1 LSQSLIDPVV
11 RADRFIDTFDHLF
24 AGAGSALS
32 DDKNEARPV
41 IQFLLNQALKTEQ
54 ALDPNLTVLNYLRDR
69 LHRCGTKEGCASG
82 DCGACTVVVSELTTD
97 AMGQEQLRYRS
108 LNSCL
113 TFVASLHGKQLISV
127 EDLKHQGQ
135 LHSVQQAMVDCH
147 GSQCGFCTP
156 GFVMSLFALQKNS
169 AEPASSETRHAQAH
183 EALAGNLC
191 RCTGYRPILAAAGQ
205 CCDRPPS
212 DAFDA
217 LTAQTIARLRAIAPA
232 QTGEL
237 NDGHKRCLVPLT
249 LNDLADLYQTYPE
262 ARLLAGGT
270 DLALEVTQF
279 HRTLPVM
286 IYVGNVA
293 EMKKVEHF
301 EDRIEIGAAA
311 VLTDCYAALSH
322 EYPDFGGLLHR
333 FASLQ
338 IRNQGTL
345 GGNIGNAS
353 PIGDAPPLL
362 IALGA
367 QIVLRKGAHRR
378 TLALEDFFID
388 YRVTARQESEFIERI
403 IVPRAN
409 PRQAFRAY
417 KVSKRLDDDI
427 SAVCAAFRVQ
437 VENGMVVDAR
447 AAFGGMAAIPKRA
460 ARCEQALAG
469 QPWTEATLERACAA
483 LAEDFTP
490 LTDFRA
496 SKEYRLLSAQNL
508 LRKYFIE
515 VQTPHIQTRVTAYV

>member
-1 LSQSLIDPVV
+1 M
-11 RADRFIDTFDHLF
+11 
-24 AGAGSALS
+24 
-32 DDKNEARPV
+32 
-41 IQFLLNQALKTEQ
+41 IQFLLNQELRTEH
-54 ALDPNLTVLNYLRDR
+54 ALDPNLTVLNYLRE
-69 LHRCGTKEGCASG
+69 HVGKPGTKEGCASG
-82 DCGACTVVVSELTTD
+82 DCGACTVVIGELNLD
-97 AMGQEQLRYRS
+97 DNGQEQLRYRS

-135 LHSVQQAMVDCH
+135 LHSVQKAMVDCH

-169 AEPASSETRHAQAH
+169 TEANGHQAH

-191 RCTGYRPILAAAGQ
+191 RCTGYRPILAAAEQACGDQ
-205 CCDRPPS
+205 RQPDQ
-212 DAFDA
+212 FDQRE
-217 LTAQTIARLRAIAPA
+217 AQTIARLRAIAPKE
-232 QTGEL
+232 TGEL
-237 NDGHKRCLVPLT
+237 NSGDKRCLVPLT
-249 LNDLADLYQTYPE
+249 VSDLAELYDSYPQ

-286 IYVGNVA
+286 IYVGNIEA
-293 EMKKVEHF
+293 MKRIEHF
-301 EDRIEIGAAA
+301 EDRLEIGAATS
-311 VLTDCYAALSH
+311 LTDCYAALSA
-322 EYPDFGGLLHR
+322 EYPDFGKLLQR

-353 PIGDAPPLL
+353 PIGDSPPLL

-367 QIVLRKGAHRR
+367 QLVLCKGQTRR
-378 TLALEDFFID
+378 TLALEDYFID
-388 YRVTARQESEFIERI
+388 YRVTARQDSEFIEKI
-403 IVPRAN
+403 IVPKAN
-409 PRQAFRAY
+409 ARQVFRAY

-427 SAVCAAFRVQ
+427 SAVCAAFRLQ
-437 VENGMVVDAR
+437 VENGAIVEAR
-447 AAFGGMAAIPKRA
+447 VAFGGMAAIPKRA
-460 ARCEQALAG
+460 AACEQALIGA
-469 QPWTEATLERACAA
+469 PWTSATVERACAA
-483 LAEDFTP
+483 LADDFTP
-490 LTDFRA
+490 LSDFRA

-515 VQTPHIQTRVTAYV
+515 LQSPHIETRVTSYV

>member
-1 LSQSLIDPVV
+1 M
-11 RADRFIDTFDHLF
+11 
-24 AGAGSALS
+24 
-32 DDKNEARPV
+32 
-41 IQFLLNQALKTEQ
+41 IQFLFNQELRSEH
-54 ALDPNLTVLNYLRDR
+54 ALDPNLTVLEYLREH
-69 LHRCGTKEGCASG
+69 LGKTGTKEGCASG
-82 DCGACTVVVSELTTD
+82 DCGACSVVVAELVND
-97 AMGQEQLRYRS
+97 ENGQDRLRYRS

-113 TFVASLHGKQLISV
+113 TFVSSLHGKQLISV
-127 EDLKHQGQ
+127 EGLKHQGK
-135 LHSVQQAMVDCH
+135 LHSVQQALADCH

-169 AEPASSETRHAQAH
+169 DEPDLHKAH

-191 RCTGYRPILAAAGQ
+191 RCTGYRPILEAAEQVCCKAQPDQFDAGQ
-205 CCDRPPS
+205 
-212 DAFDA
+212 
-217 LTAQTIARLRAIAPA
+217 AQTIARLKAIAPTE
-232 QTGEL
+232 TGEL
-237 NDGHKRCLVPLT
+237 NSGDKRCLVPLT
-249 LNDLADLYQTYPE
+249 VADLADLYGSHPE

-293 EMKKVEHF
+293 EMKRIDSF
-301 EDRIEIGAAA
+301 DDRIEIGAATS
-311 VLTDCYAALSH
+311 LSDCYEALNA
-322 EYPDFGGLLHR
+322 EYPDFGELLHR

-353 PIGDAPPLL
+353 PIGDSPPLL

-367 QIVLRKGAHRR
+367 QIVLCKGETRR
-378 TLALEDFFID
+378 TLNLEDYFID
-388 YRVTARQESEFIERI
+388 YRVTARQESEFIEKI
-403 IVPRAN
+403 IVPRASAE
-409 PRQAFRAY
+409 QLFRAY

-427 SAVCAAFRVQ
+427 SAVCAAFNLRI
-437 VENGMVVDAR
+437 ENGVISDAR
-447 AAFGGMAAIPKRA
+447 VAFGGMAAIPKRA
-460 ARCEQALAG
+460 AACEAALIG
-469 QPWTEATLERACAA
+469 QPFNNAVIERACAA

-490 LTDFRA
+490 LSDFRA

-515 VQTPHIQTRVTAYV
+515 LQTPHIETRVTAYV

>member
-1 LSQSLIDPVV
+1 M
-11 RADRFIDTFDHLF
+11 
-24 AGAGSALS
+24 
-32 DDKNEARPV
+32 
-41 IQFLLNQALKTEQ
+41 IQFLFNQELRSEH
-54 ALDPNLTVLNYLRDR
+54 ALDPNLTVLEYLREH
-69 LHRCGTKEGCASG
+69 LGKTGTKEGCASG
-82 DCGACTVVVSELTTD
+82 DCGACSVVVAELVND
-97 AMGQEQLRYRS
+97 ENGQDSLRYRS

-113 TFVASLHGKQLISV
+113 TFVSSLHGKQLISV
-127 EDLKHQGQ
+127 EGLKHQGK
-135 LHSVQQAMVDCH
+135 LHSVQQALADCH

-169 AEPASSETRHAQAH
+169 DEPDLHKAH

-191 RCTGYRPILAAAGQ
+191 RCTGYRPILEAAEQ
-205 CCDRPPS
+205 VCCKAQPDQ
-212 DAFDA
+212 FD
-217 LTAQTIARLRAIAPA
+217 TSQAQTIARLKAIAPTE
-232 QTGEL
+232 TGEL
-237 NDGHKRCLVPLT
+237 NSGDKRCLVPLT
-249 LNDLADLYQTYPE
+249 VADLADLYGSHPE

-293 EMKKVEHF
+293 ELKRIEHF
-301 EDRIEIGAAA
+301 DDRIEIGAATP
-311 VLTDCYAALSH
+311 LTDCYEALNA
-322 EYPDFGGLLHR
+322 EYPDFGELLHR

-353 PIGDAPPLL
+353 PIGDSPPLL

-367 QIVLRKGAHRR
+367 QIVLRKGDSTR
-378 TLALEDFFID
+378 TLKLEDYFID

-403 IVPRAN
+403 IVPKAKAAW
-409 PRQAFRAY
+409 AFRAY

-427 SAVCAAFRVQ
+427 SAVCAAFNLRIDNGVIEQARV
-437 VENGMVVDAR
+437 
-447 AAFGGMAAIPKRA
+447 AFGGMAAIPKRA
-460 ARCEQALAG
+460 RACEAALTDKPFN
-469 QPWTEATLERACAA
+469 QATLEKACQA

-490 LTDFRA
+490 LSDFRA
-496 SKEYRLLSAQNL
+496 SKEYRLLGAQNL

-515 VQTPHIQTRVTAYV
+515 LQTPHIETRVTDYV

>member
-1 LSQSLIDPVV
+1 
-11 RADRFIDTFDHLF
+11 
-24 AGAGSALS
+24 
-32 DDKNEARPV
+32 V
-41 IQFLLNQALKTEQ
+41 IQFLLNRELRSEH
-54 ALDPNLTVLNYLRDR
+54 ALDPNLTVLEYLRTH
-69 LHRCGTKEGCASG
+69 LKKPGTKEGCASG
-82 DCGACTVVVSELTTD
+82 DCGACTVVVAELEGD
-97 AMGQEQLRYRS
+97 GLRYRS

-127 EDLKHQGQ
+127 EDLKHKGR

-156 GFVMSLFALQKNS
+156 GFVMSLFALQKNIDQ
-169 AEPASSETRHAQAH
+169 PDHHKAH

-191 RCTGYRPILAAAGQ
+191 RCTGYRPILAAADQACGQ
-205 CCDRPPS
+205 QAPDQ
-212 DAFDA
+212 FDQ
-217 LTAQTIARLRAIAPA
+217 AQAETIAQLKAIAPRE
-232 QTGEL
+232 TGEL
-237 NDGHKRCLVPLT
+237 NSGDKRCLVPLT
-249 LNDLADLYQTYPE
+249 VADLADLYGSHPE

-293 EMKKVEHF
+293 EMKRIEHF
-301 EDRIEIGAAA
+301 DDRLEIGAATP
-311 VLTDCYAALSH
+311 LTDCYEALKA
-322 EYPDFGGLLHR
+322 EYPDFGDLLQR

-353 PIGDAPPLL
+353 PIGDSPPLL

-367 QIVLRKGAHRR
+367 QIVLRKGDTTR
-378 TLALEDFFID
+378 TLALEDYFID
-388 YRVTARQESEFIERI
+388 YRITARQDSEFIEKI
-403 IVPRAN
+403 IVPRA
-409 PRQAFRAY
+409 QASHRFRAY

-427 SAVCAAFRVQ
+427 SAVCAAFSLRIEDQ
-437 VENGMVVDAR
+437 VITEVRTG
-447 AAFGGMAAIPKRA
+447 FGGMAAIPKRA
-460 ARCEQALAG
+460 RACEAALLG
-469 QPWTEATLERACAA
+469 KVLNNATLEAACAA

-490 LTDFRA
+490 LSDFRA
-496 SKEYRLLSAQNL
+496 SKEYRLLAAQNL

-515 VQTPHIQTRVTAYV
+515 QQSPHTETRVTAYV

>member
-1 LSQSLIDPVV
+1 M
-11 RADRFIDTFDHLF
+11 
-24 AGAGSALS
+24 
-32 DDKNEARPV
+32 
-41 IQFLLNQALKTEQ
+41 IQFLLNQELRSEH
-54 ALDPNLTVLNYLRDR
+54 ALDPNLTVLNYLRE
-69 LHRCGTKEGCASG
+69 HQGKPGTKEGCASG
-82 DCGACTVVVSELTTD
+82 DCGACTVVVGELQTD
-97 AMGQEQLRYRS
+97 AQGGESIRYRS

-113 TFVASLHGKQLISV
+113 TFVSSLHGKHLISV
-127 EDLKHQGQ
+127 EGLKHQGQ

-169 AEPASSETRHAQAH
+169 SQPDAHKAH

-191 RCTGYRPILAAAGQ
+191 RCTGYRPILAAAEQACCGGQ
-205 CCDRPPS
+205 S
-212 DAFDA
+212 DQFDA
-217 LTAQTIARLRAIAPA
+217 RQAETISRLKAIAPKD
-232 QTGEL
+232 TGEL
-237 NDGHKRCLVPLT
+237 NSGDKRCLVPLT
-249 LNDLADLYQTYPE
+249 VADLADLYDAYPQ

-286 IYVGNVA
+286 IYVGNIA
-293 EMKKVEHF
+293 QMKRIEHF
-301 EDRIEIGAAA
+301 DDHLEIGAATA
-311 VLTDCYAALSH
+311 LTDCYDALRA
-322 EYPDFGGLLHR
+322 EYPDFGELLQR

-353 PIGDAPPLL
+353 PIGDSPPLL

-367 QIVLRKGAHRR
+367 QIVLCKGEVRR
-378 TLALEDFFID
+378 TLALEDYFID
-388 YRVTARQESEFIERI
+388 YRVTARQESEFIEKI
-403 IVPRAN
+403 IVPRASAE
-409 PRQAFRAY
+409 RLFHAY

-427 SAVCAAFRVQ
+427 SAVCAAFNLRID
-437 VENGMVVDAR
+437 NGVVSDAR
-447 AAFGGMAAIPKRA
+447 IAFGGMAAIPKRA
-460 ARCEQALAG
+460 KNCEAALIGA
-469 QPWTEATLERACAA
+469 PWNQSSIERACAA

-490 LTDFRA
+490 LSDFRA

-515 VQTPHIQTRVTAYV
+515 LHAPHIETRVTAYV